1 MEFQDRI
8 AHQITSPTYDW
19 IDIYTYFDKM
29 HPHQVQLRSTSDPLK
44 LSRWPILVFL
54 CSAIFCLMGSS
65 AFHLFYCMGLRT
77 NSILL
82 RLDYAG
88 ICVLIFGS
96 CFPPMVYGF
105 YCEPYYY
112 NLYLSIIGLVSGVV
126 FTVSMMDFIHTEKY
140 RKLKSLMYGGL
151 GIFAGFPVAHLVYYS
166 VQASVEND
174 YLPFMDSV
182 PFYLGMGACYL
193 GGLTIYTYR
202 CPERYKPGQYDI
214 CGHSHQLWHF
224 CVVMAVILHYL
235 GAFENY
241 YTRISIPCL
250 ISE

>member
-1 MEFQDRI
+1 
-8 AHQITSPTYDW
+8 
-19 IDIYTYFDKM
+19 M
-29 HPHQVQLRSTSDPLK
+29 HPQQVQLRATSDPLK

-105 YCEPYYY
+105 YCQPYYY